1 MRTKNGAHESM
12 TIGQVAKQADIG
24 IETIR
29 FYERKG
35 LLAKPSRRESGYR
48 QYDEQVISQL
58 LFIRRAQG
66 LGFSLK
72 EIEELLALRF
82 NPKSTCGA
90 VKGRAE
96 VKIADIEQKISDLQ
110 KMRKSLLKLT
120 NACSG
125 GSSSVSECPI
135 LESFK
140 SGQRKV

>member
-1 MRTKNGAHESM
+1 MGTKNNIQESM
-12 TIGQVAKQADIG
+12 TIGQVAKQAGIG

-35 LLAKPSRRESGYR
+35 LVAEPNRRESGYR
-48 QYDEQVISQL
+48 QYDNQVITQL
-58 LFIRRAQG
+58 LFIKRAQE

-90 VKGRAE
+90 VKSRAE

-125 GSSSVSECPI
+125 GPRSVSECPI
-135 LESFK
+135 LESFE
-140 SGQRKV
+140 SVRRGR